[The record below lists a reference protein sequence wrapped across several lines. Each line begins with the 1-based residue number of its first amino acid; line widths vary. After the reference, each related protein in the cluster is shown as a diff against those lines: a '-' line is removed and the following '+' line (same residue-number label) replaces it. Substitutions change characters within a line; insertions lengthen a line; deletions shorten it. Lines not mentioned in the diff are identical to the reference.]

1 MKYAR
6 VLVAA
11 SLGMLAACSGL
22 NEAIRDDGEQVEQV
36 IFEVP
41 VLRFLGEDGETK
53 ASLSQNEDDPI
64 HFAWEATDTVGIYPD
79 PGAQVFFEM
88 TDGAGT
94 NIARFDG
101 GGWAMRKESTYSC
114 YYPFSG
120 SIYLKRDSI
129 PVSFANQ
136 EQAGVSSYTGIRF
149 YLASEGTSSS
159 SGALRFTFQ
168 YLNTIIRIRPVGL
181 PAGTYTKLSISTEE
195 PLFVQ
200 KGSFGLDDMTIVGE
214 VFSSSLEV
222 SLKDF
227 TLTETSSD
235 ENRVCIYLTS
245 APVDLSGKTVTV
257 QVLSEDGIVYTCE
270 KTPTHAYAAASWGA
284 LRCEMKKIEP
294 EPVGNMEGLDDP
306 GDEIDI

>member
-6 VLVAA
+6 LLVAA

-22 NEAIRDDGEQVEQV
+22 NEAVQDGELVDQV

-41 VLRFLGEDGETK
+41 VLRSLGEDGATR
-53 ASLSQNEDDPI
+53 ASLTQDEDDAI

-79 PGAQVFFEM
+79 QGAQVFFEM

-94 NIARFDG
+94 NIAVFDG
-101 GGWAMRKESTYSC
+101 GGWALRKESTYSC

-120 SIYLKRDSI
+120 SIYLKRDAI
-129 PVSFANQ
+129 PVSFADQ
-136 EQAGVSSYTGIRF
+136 KQAGVSDYTGIRF
-149 YLASEGTSSS
+149 YLASESTKSA
-159 SGALRFTFQ
+159 SGALRFSFQ
-168 YLNTIIRIRPVGL
+168 YLNTIIRIKPVGL

-214 VFSSSLEV
+214 VFSNSLEV

-227 TLTETSSD
+227 TLTEASSD
-235 ENRVCIYLTS
+235 ENPVFVFLTS
-245 APVDLSGKTVTV
+245 APVDLTGKTVTV

-270 KTPTHAYAAASWGA
+270 KTPSYAYEAAGWGA

-294 EPVGNMEGLDDP
+294 EPVGNMESLDDTD
-306 GDEIDI
+306 DEIDI